1 MSANQSVK
9 LVLAV
14 AGFCLA
20 MVATADARIRKS
32 ELADP
37 HKDFTQRGFQI
48 YAGLGGQDYEVEDAD
63 YAALDQLDD
72 AGSFFLGV
80 GLGISDKAS
89 LYLEGNAS
97 EHPTLIGDQVFGT
110 ALVGIKYAPNSGHSH
125 RWQPYGKF
133 GLGGMALLEDDS
145 HHGHHHDD
153 ANGYIGP
160 AASLAL
166 GVDHFIGR
174 RTAIFGEIGV
184 TSGQLDTH
192 VIDDQEYELMDEID
206 VTSSRIQFGLRFRL

>member
-1 MSANQSVK
+1 MSVNQSMRV
-9 LVLAV
+9 AFAA
-14 AGFCLA
+14 AGFCMA

-32 ELADP
+32 ELVDP
-37 HKDFTQRGFQI
+37 ERDYTQRGFQI

-72 AGSFFLGV
+72 AGAFFLGL
-80 GLGISDKAS
+80 GLGVSDNVS

-110 ALVGIKYAPNSGHSH
+110 ALVGIKYAPNSGHRN

-145 HHGHHHDD
+145 HNGHHHDD

-184 TSGQLDTH
+184 TSGQLDTR